1 MSALSSARSV
11 ALSAI
16 ERNFLKKFEKAAAEE
31 SFLKLYW
38 DMSDA
43 QSRAIKAAL
52 MACGVKHEGWSTDR
66 LASKNLKHSAR
77 TLEKSIPYI
86 VVNEREVL
94 HYITVEDKDYV
105 QIDALFDYVRTQF
118 PLMLSLY
125 PDVNYLQ
132 IQGILRY
139 HQTILRP
146 AIQLHIETHY
156 EKNVATRGS
165 VFTMQQLKDQS
176 QALTDI
182 PKALKILE
190 KDLRECGTIY
200 ITGNEPCA
208 ADYVLFH
215 EILDLDLINYKLDP
229 KHYPHIL
236 TWKKACAGLRGNKEV
251 YNLYAT

>member
-1 MSALSSARSV
+1 
-11 ALSAI
+11 
-16 ERNFLKKFEKAAAEE
+16 
-31 SFLKLYW
+31 
-38 DMSDA
+38 
-43 QSRAIKAAL
+43 
-52 MACGVKHEGWSTDR
+52 
-66 LASKNLKHSAR
+66 
-77 TLEKSIPYI
+77 
-86 VVNEREVL
+86 
-94 HYITVEDKDYV
+94 
-105 QIDALFDYVRTQF
+105 
-118 PLMLSLY
+118 
-125 PDVNYLQ
+125 
-132 IQGILRY
+132 
-139 HQTILRP
+139 
-146 AIQLHIETHY
+146 
-156 EKNVATRGS
+156 
-165 VFTMQQLKDQS
+165 MQQLKDQS